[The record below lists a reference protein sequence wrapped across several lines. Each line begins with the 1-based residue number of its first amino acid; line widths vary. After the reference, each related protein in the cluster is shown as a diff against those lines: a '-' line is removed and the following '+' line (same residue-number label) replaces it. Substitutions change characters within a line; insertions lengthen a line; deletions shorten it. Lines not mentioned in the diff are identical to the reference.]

1 MRGTVL
7 RSPEC
12 RLDVGLW
19 HLEFSTNRRTSVAL
33 PLMHA
38 LGNIVRFG
46 AVVIVAALAL
56 SGCSS
61 NGRPGSSSEESAA
74 PETSWTRPDAPPDP
88 LTLLRA
94 GDLAVSQV
102 PESVLTFIESQTS
115 DAGTWKARVVT
126 PDGTEH
132 QLKIASDGVTVLVGP
147 DTTEDNDADKAKRRA
162 NVDGTHLD
170 YRGAVDRVLRAVP
183 DCSITE
189 LSLLDM
195 NGTVVWEADVWD
207 AELAER
213 ELTLDAAT
221 GNVTGNRQV

>member
-1 MRGTVL
+1 MLLGRGL
-7 RSPEC
+7 SN
-12 RLDVGLW
+12 GLW
-19 HLEFSTNRRTSVAL
+19 PRRLEFSANVSTSVAW

-38 LGNIVRFG
+38 LGNVVRFG

-56 SGCSS
+56 AGCSDKGAS
-61 NGRPGSSSEESAA
+61 GASSQESVA
-74 PETSWTRPDAPPDP
+74 PEASWTRPDAPPDP
-88 LTLLRA
+88 HTLLRA

-102 PESVLTFIESQTS
+102 PDSVLIFIESQTS

-132 QLKIASDGVTVLVGP
+132 QVKVASDGVSVLVGP
-147 DTTEDNDADKAKRRA
+147 TATEDSDADKAKRRA

-170 YRGAVDRVLRAVP
+170 YRSAVDRVLRAVP
-183 DCSITE
+183 NSSITE

-207 AELAER
+207 DQLSER
-213 ELTLDAAT
+213 DVTVDAAS
-221 GNVTGNRQV
+221 GAVTVNRQA